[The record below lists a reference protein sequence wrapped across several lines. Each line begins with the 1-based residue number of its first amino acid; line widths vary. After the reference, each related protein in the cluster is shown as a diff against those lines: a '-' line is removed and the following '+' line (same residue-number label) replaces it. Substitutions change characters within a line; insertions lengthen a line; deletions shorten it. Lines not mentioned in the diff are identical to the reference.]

1 MFSSQCMEH
10 RQVVCLQAMNP
21 GWAEAVPAMIRDI
34 ALMPAG
40 TWAKYWRGAMLFLD
54 WLVDAADY
62 QACYLA
68 HAKALHKVLKLFL
81 CSLVFGM
88 VEIQTDLLYCCAS

>member
-1 MFSSQCMEH
+1 
-10 RQVVCLQAMNP
+10 MNP
-21 GWAEAVPAMIRDI
+21 GWTEAVPAMIRDI

-54 WLVDAADY
+54 WLVDPDC

-68 HAKALHKVLKLFL
+68 HAKALHELLKLLL
-81 CSLVFGM
+81 CSFVFSII
-88 VEIQTDLLYCCAS
+88 VYAD

>member
-1 MFSSQCMEH
+1 
-10 RQVVCLQAMNP
+10 MNP
-21 GWAEAVPAMIRDI
+21 GWAEAVPAMIRDV

-54 WLVDAADY
+54 WLVDPDC

-68 HAKALHKVLKLFL
+68 HAKALHKMLKLFL
-81 CSLVFGM
+81 VQFCLWYDYDADYRTG
-88 VEIQTDLLYCCAS
+88 LLC

>member
-1 MFSSQCMEH
+1 M
-10 RQVVCLQAMNP
+10 QAMNP

-54 WLVDAADY
+54 WLVDPDC

-68 HAKALHKVLKLFL
+68 HAKTLHKVLKLFL
-81 CSLVFGM
+81 CNLISGVLEM
-88 VEIQTDLLYCCAS
+88 QTHLLYCCAS